1 MKKIIFATGLLLA
14 VCACSKTEMNAPE
27 EGYGMLSVNVSV
39 EAQTKAA
46 LTSEELLNTA
56 SVKIYKANHK
66 GMVRSYTYSEMPSP
80 FYLAADTY
88 RVDVEAGEAVKENPA
103 AASWEQKSY
112 KGSKEFTIAANQVT
126 SVEVE
131 ATVNNAV
138 TSITFDQT
146 VAENFEDGYAFTI
159 GLDADSQLVYD
170 ASKSGAE
177 GYFIVDGLKKPSF
190 TWTFT
195 GTLTKDGSA
204 FERSGVI
211 EEVLPGHL
219 YRMGLKY
226 TIKDGDLE
234 FTLMVDYNTD
244 IFDDTIVFEPVSTG
258 LAMTPV
264 YEIWATR
271 ATMHADVDLTENP
284 EATVQFAYAVEGTDE
299 WFTVDGV
306 NDNDGTFHVVAT
318 GLLPSTR
325 YVYKLLVDGEQA
337 GDVMTLTTDVASPL
351 PNSSFE
357 YYSIVAGH
365 SFYKFYDPDCN
376 VEGANYKF
384 WASGNGDEESIPGS
398 LGLPG
403 KYEAITV
410 IDTEQKVD
418 GNNSVLAQSKAV
430 LGTKL
435 AAGNLFTGQ
444 FVRTEGTSGGVVNF
458 GRPWTSRPTALK
470 ISCRYATGLIDW
482 LGDLPDGV
490 SLVKNESYDR
500 AQIKVA
506 IGTWNNRTYG
516 GTADSPVQVNTTQE
530 STFVDYYTD
539 PSTIANGDIVV
550 YNDGYVIN
558 NGEKVTA
565 TTDAWVEYIIPL
577 DYRNLQ
583 TFPTHIIISC
593 AASQYGDYFTGSTSS
608 RLWLDKFELIYE

>member
-1 MKKIIFATGLLLA
+1 MKRLIFISSLMLA
-14 VCACSKTEMNAPE
+14 VCACSKTDMNSPE
-27 EGYGMLSVNVSV
+27 EGYGMLSMNVNV

-56 SVKIYKANHK
+56 TVKIYKANHK
-66 GMVRSYTYSEMPSP
+66 GLVRSYAYSEMPSP
-80 FYLAADTY
+80 FYLATDTY
-88 RVDVEAGEAVKENPA
+88 RVDVEAGEAVKANPA

-112 KGSKEFTIAANQVT
+112 KGSKEFQITANQVT
-126 SVEVE
+126 AVEVE

-138 TSITFDQT
+138 TCITFDPT
-146 VAENFEDGYAFTI
+146 VAENFAEGYTFTI
-159 GLDADSQLVYD
+159 ALDADSELVYD
-170 ASKSGAE
+170 DSKSGAE

-190 TWTFT
+190 SWTFN
-195 GTLTKDGSA
+195 GTLAKDGST
-204 FERSGVI
+204 FNKSGVI
-211 EEVLPGHL
+211 ENVLPGHL
-219 YRMGLKY
+219 YRMGLRY
-226 TIKDGDLE
+226 TIKDGDIE

-244 IFDDTIVFEPVSTG
+244 VFDDTIVFEPVSTG

-284 EATVQFAYAVEGTDE
+284 DATVQFAYAAEGSD
-299 WFTVDGV
+299 WVIVDGV

-318 GLLPSTR
+318 GLQPSTK
-325 YVYKLLVDGEQA
+325 YTYKLLVDGEQA
-337 GDVMTLTTDVASPL
+337 GDVMTLTTDVATPL

-365 SFYKFYDPDCN
+365 DFYKFYDPNCN
-376 VEGANYKF
+376 VEGANTKF

-430 LGTKL
+430 LSTKL

-444 FVRTEGTSGGVVNF
+444 FVRTEGTSGGIVNF
-458 GRPWTSRPTALK
+458 GRPWNSRPTALK
-470 ISCRYATGLIDW
+470 ISCRYATGVIDW

-490 SLVKNESYDR
+490 NLVKNESYDR

-516 GTADSPVQVNTTQE
+516 GTADSPIQVNTTQE

-539 PSTIANGDIVV
+539 PNTIANGDIVV

-558 NGEKVTA
+558 QGEKVTA

-583 TFPTHIIISC
+583 AFPTHIVISC

>member
-1 MKKIIFATGLLLA
+1 MKRIIFISSLLLA
-14 VCACSKTEMNAPE
+14 VCACNKAEMNAPE
-27 EGYGMLSVNVSV
+27 VGYGMLSMNVNV

-66 GMVRSYTYSEMPSP
+66 GLVRSYAYSEMPSP

-88 RVDVEAGEAVKENPA
+88 RVDVEAGEAVKETPA
-103 AASWEQKSY
+103 VASWEQKSY
-112 KGSKEFTIAANQVT
+112 KGSKEFTITANQVT
-126 SVEVE
+126 TVEVE

-138 TSITFDQT
+138 TAITFDET
-146 VAENFEDGYAFTI
+146 VAENFAEGYTFSI
-159 GLDADSQLVYD
+159 GLDAETQLVYD
-170 ASKSGAE
+170 ASNSGAE
-177 GYFIVDGLKKPSF
+177 GYFIVDGLKNPSF
-190 TWTFT
+190 SWTFN
-195 GTLTKDGSA
+195 GTLAKDGSEFA
-204 FERSGVI
+204 KTGVI
-211 EEVLPGHL
+211 ENILPGRL
-219 YRMGLKY
+219 YRMALRY
-226 TIKDGDLE
+226 TVKDGDLE
-234 FTLMVDYNTD
+234 FTLLVDYTTD
-244 IFDDTIVFEPVSTG
+244 VFDDTIVFEPVSTG

-271 ATMHADVDLTENP
+271 ATLHADVDLSDNP
-284 EATVQFAYAVEGTDE
+284 GASVQFAYASEGTD
-299 WFTVDGV
+299 WVVLDGV
-306 NDNDGTFHVVAT
+306 DDNDGTFHVVAT
-318 GLLPSTR
+318 GLLPATT
-325 YVYKLLVDGEQA
+325 YTYKLLVDGEQA
-337 GDVMTLTTDVASPL
+337 GDVKTLTTDIAPNL
-351 PNSSFE
+351 PNASFE

-365 SFYKFYDPDCN
+365 DFYKFYDPNSN

-410 IDTEQKVD
+410 IDKDNKVD
-418 GNNSVLAQSKAV
+418 GENSVLAQSKAV

-444 FVRTEGTSGGVVNF
+444 FVRTEGTSGGIVNF

-470 ISCRYATGLIDW
+470 IHVRYATGVIDW
-482 LGDLPDGV
+482 LGDLPAGV
-490 SLVKNESYDR
+490 DLVKNQSFDR

-506 IGTWNNRTYG
+506 LGTWNNRTYG
-516 GTADSPVQVNTTQE
+516 GTAASPVQVNTTQA
-530 STFVDYYTD
+530 STFVDFYTD
-539 PSTIANGDIVV
+539 ESTIANGDIIV
-550 YNDGYVIN
+550 YNDGYEIN
-558 NGEKVTA
+558 KGEKVTA

-577 DYRNLQ
+577 DYRDLQ